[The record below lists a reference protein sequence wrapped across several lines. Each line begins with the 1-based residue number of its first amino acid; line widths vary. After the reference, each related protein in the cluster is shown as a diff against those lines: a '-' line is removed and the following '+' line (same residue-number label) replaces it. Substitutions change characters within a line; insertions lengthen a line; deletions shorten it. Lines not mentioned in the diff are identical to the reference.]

1 MVRLE
6 CHHPSFPLAN
16 HHPPFAA
23 QDDEECEGTA
33 TVQNAGDASALA
45 SCSTYSGDIVIET
58 GTTDTLAFDG
68 IEVIEGSLRAINVS
82 KITQISSSTLQRI
95 TEEFELDELQ
105 VLSTLNFPQLTEVD
119 TIKWNA
125 LAGLQALTFD
135 SEVQN
140 AATVDIQNTNLA
152 SLNGI
157 TLDTVDSLIVANNP
171 FLKEISLS
179 LGNVSEALTL
189 EGNAQD
195 VVVDFPELIWAVNMT
210 LRNCSDISIPQ
221 LASINGSF
229 GVYGGAFQSFAA
241 PELETVGQALSII
254 DNPEL
259 SNLSLPVL
267 TEVGGGF
274 QIANNTELDVIDVP
288 ELEDVGG
295 AVDFTGN
302 FSE

>member
-1 MVRLE
+1 M
-6 CHHPSFPLAN
+6 
-16 HHPPFAA
+16 
-23 QDDEECEGTA
+23 A
-33 TVQNAGDASALA
+33 TCQ
-45 SCSTYSGDIVIET
+45 TYSGDIVVET

-68 IEVIEGSLRAINVS
+68 IELIEGSFRAINVS
-82 KITQISSSTLQRI
+82 EITQISSSTLQRI

-125 LAGLQALTFD
+125 LAALQALTFD

-157 TLDTVDSLIVANNP
+157 TLDTVDRLIVANNP
-171 FLKEISLS
+171 FLAEINLS

-195 VVVDFPELIWAVNMT
+195 VVVEFPELIWAVNMT
-210 LRNCSDISIPQ
+210 LRNCSEISVPQ

-229 GVYGGAFQSFAA
+229 GVYGGAFESFAA
-241 PELETVGQALSII
+241 PELETVGQALSVI
-254 DNPEL
+254 DNEAL
-259 SNLSLPVL
+259 SNLSFPVL

-274 QIANNTELDVIDVP
+274 QIANNTQLEEIEVP